1 MKKKILLIGKR
12 SILAKKI
19 KKKLNKSF
27 LVKHISFANFK
38 KINKKKL
45 KSFYLLINCSFNKNL
60 HSIRNNP
67 DIFIAKKVKDISIKY
82 IMFSTSK
89 VYGANSSK
97 KTFAENDKCNPTT
110 KYGQVRFKTENILK
124 KLLSNRLLILRIS
137 NILIFDLRSNK
148 TSKNFINEML
158 NSLKEKF
165 LITIPKKKIVKD
177 FITIEFLIECIL
189 KLIKKN
195 ASGVFNISSSY
206 GLSLREIGILLIK
219 GFNAGE
225 INYSNGYSDS
235 FILSNKK
242 LFKMTG
248 KYTSLL
254 TLKKYILNLGNK
266 LAND

>member
-1 MKKKILLIGKR
+1 MKKKILLVGRR

-19 KKKLNKSF
+19 KEKLNKTF
-27 LVKHISFANFK
+27 LIKHISFANFK

-45 KSFYLLINCSFNKNL
+45 KSFYLLINCSFNKKK
-60 HSIRNNP
+60 HSLKNNP

-89 VYGANSSK
+89 VYGANSYK
-97 KTFAENDKCNPTT
+97 KIFTENDKCYPIT
-110 KYGQVRFKTENILK
+110 KYGLVRFKTENILK

-137 NILIFDLRSNK
+137 NILIFDLRNDKMSE
-148 TSKNFINEML
+148 NFINVML
-158 NSLKEKF
+158 NSLKNEF

-177 FITIEFLIECIL
+177 FITIEFLIESLL

-195 ASGVFNISSSY
+195 AHGVFNISSSY
-206 GLSLREIGILLIK
+206 GLSLKEIGILLIK

-225 INYSNGYSDS
+225 INYSNSDSDS

-248 KYTSLL
+248 KYTSLS